1 MAENDVRSRWIFLLK
16 YNQECQSLG
25 KTSASM
31 SLGLPDSEIAI
42 QNILN
47 TWNWEWK
54 TMQAQENQFHI
65 ESGGHCHRRCQGC
78 QKHKITILQ
87 NSLNLNRP
95 KKEELVFFS
104 FQLQQRQVRR
114 SQPDKPIHSPRDSLI
129 SWRFVTILAK
139 FFSLSFHK
147 SP

>member
-1 MAENDVRSRWIFLLK
+1 MAENDVRSRWLVLL

-25 KTSASM
+25 KTSTSM
-31 SLGLPDSEIAI
+31 SLWFPDSET

-54 TMQAQENQFHI
+54 TMQAQENQFYI

-78 QKHKITILQ
+78 QKHKIIILQ
-87 NSLNLNRP
+87 
-95 KKEELVFFS
+95 KKKSKSEWAKKRACIFFL
-104 FQLQQRQVRR
+104 QLQQRQVRR

-129 SWRFVTILAK
+129 SWRFVKIQYRAEI
-139 FFSLSFHK
+139 FFLSIHR
-147 SP
+147 SS